1 MKGFRHAALVV
12 TAAYAITYGVLV
24 FIESRWIEAYQL
36 AGDRAKFPP
45 QAAWIFAALH
55 ATMIFGAIAVSVFFS
70 QCCGSSANVFVL
82 DDAEFHRS
90 LLRHPVTRLTNRWSQ
105 PWPLCVK

>member
-36 AGDRAKFPP
+36 AGDQRSSRRKPHGFLQRSTP
-45 QAAWIFAALH
+45 Q
-55 ATMIFGAIAVSVFFS
+55 
-70 QCCGSSANVFVL
+70 
-82 DDAEFHRS
+82 
-90 LLRHPVTRLTNRWSQ
+90 
-105 PWPLCVK
+105 